1 MKRRDFLALLSAGAT
16 KAFATTTSA
25 KTPGAT
31 PGAGVNGLTQTWST
45 SPARVVRFIAFGD
58 AGTGDRAQRNLAR
71 AMAAYHQRRPF
82 DTALM
87 LGDNI
92 YPDGNLADVEAKFER
107 PYAELL
113 RRGVIFQAVLGNHD
127 VIKGRE
133 AQIHYPGFNMDGR
146 AYYSF
151 ARGGGLVEFF
161 ALDSNDFDHWQ
172 RRWLERALAASRAK
186 WKIAFF
192 HHPIYSSGGTHGS
205 DLWLRAALEPIL
217 IRHGVAAAFSGHDH
231 TYERTRP
238 QQGVQYF
245 VSGAGGKLRRGD
257 LNRRTAFFDYGND
270 ETGSFISVT
279 VTPERFSFATIDVK
293 GRVIDSGEL
302 APRAIAA
309 APRASRRRRRP
320 IPLLNHRRKVY
331 E

>member
-1 MKRRDFLALLSAGAT
+1 MKRRDFLALLSSTITNVFTAT
-16 KAFATTTSA
+16 ASA

-31 PGAGVNGLTQTWST
+31 AGAGGASLTQLWPT

-58 AGTGDRAQRNLAR
+58 AGTGDRAQRALAR
-71 AMAAYHQRRPF
+71 AMADHHQRRPF

-92 YPDGNLADVEAKFER
+92 YPDGDLADVEAKFER

-113 RRGVIFQAVLGNHD
+113 RRGVTFQAVLGNHD

-133 AQIHYPGFNMDGR
+133 AQLHYPYFNMDGR

-151 ARGGGLVEFF
+151 TRGGGLVEFF
-161 ALDSNDFDHWQ
+161 ALDSNDFDLWQ
-172 RRWLERALAASRAK
+172 RRWLERALAASRAR

-192 HHPIYSSGGTHGS
+192 HHPIYSSGLTHGS
-205 DLWLRAALEPIL
+205 NLWLRAALEPML

-231 TYERTRP
+231 IYERSRP

-245 VSGAGGKLRRGD
+245 VSGTGGKLRRGD
-257 LNRRTAFFDYGND
+257 LNRNTAFFNYGND
-270 ETGSFISVT
+270 EVSSFISVT
-279 VTPERFSFATIDVK
+279 ITPERFSFVTIDAK

-302 APRAIAA
+302 APRVVATI
-309 APRASRRRRRP
+309 PRVSRKPRRP
-320 IPLLNHRRKVY
+320 IPLLNRRRNIY

>member
-1 MKRRDFLALLSAGAT
+1 
-16 KAFATTTSA
+16 
-25 KTPGAT
+25 
-31 PGAGVNGLTQTWST
+31 V
-45 SPARVVRFIAFGD
+45 FGD
-58 AGTGDRAQRNLAR
+58 AGTGDRAQRDLAR
-71 AMAAYHQRRPF
+71 AMADHHSRRPF

-92 YPDGNLADVEAKFER
+92 YPDGDLADATAKFER

-113 RRGVIFQAVLGNHD
+113 RRGVTFQAVLGNHD

-133 AQIHYPGFNMDGR
+133 AQINYPYFNMDGR

-151 ARGGGLVEFF
+151 TRGGGLVEFF

-172 RRWLERALAASRAK
+172 RRWLERALAASRAR

-205 DLWLRAALEPIL
+205 DLWLRAALEPL
-217 IRHGVAAAFSGHDH
+217 LVRHGVAVAFSGHDH
-231 TYERTRP
+231 IYERVEP

-245 VSGAGGKLRRGD
+245 VSGAGGRLRRGD
-257 LNRRTAFFDYGND
+257 LNRNTTFFNYGND
-270 ETGSFISVT
+270 EIGSFISVT
-279 VTPERFSFATIDVK
+279 VTPERFSFRTIDVR

-302 APRAIAA
+302 SPRVVAA
-309 APRASRRRRRP
+309 APRGRRKPRRP
-320 IPLLNHRRKVY
+320 IRLINSGRNVY